1 MGGFWVRQLL
11 KNMSLKILFEI
22 TIDLSLARKSQN
34 PLENIQSQNN
44 FIRGYAR
51 REDQLFFNQLQL
63 KRETYIFCY

>member
-1 MGGFWVRQLL
+1 MGGFWVWQLL

>member
-1 MGGFWVRQLL
+1 MGGFWVWQLL
-11 KNMSLKILFEI
+11 KNMSLKSLFEI